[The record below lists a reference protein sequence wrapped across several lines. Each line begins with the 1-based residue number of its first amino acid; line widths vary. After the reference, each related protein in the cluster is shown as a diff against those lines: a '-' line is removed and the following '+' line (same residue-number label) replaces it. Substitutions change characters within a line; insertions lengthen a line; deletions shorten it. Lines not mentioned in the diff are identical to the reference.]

1 VVIFS
6 LAGFTTGVTTRE
18 SVGATDSRK
27 LNMKDDTEPSESPEV
42 EYFDRSMYTDE
53 GVFVYAIALQHS
65 VVNVVFV
72 RNTSERLFPTPVDVS
87 T

>member
-1 VVIFS
+1 MLS
-6 LAGFTTGVTTRE
+6 LVGFTSGVTTRE
-18 SVGATDSRK
+18 SVGATDNRK
-27 LNMKDDTEPSESPEV
+27 LNINDDTEPPDTDV
-42 EYFDRSMYTDE
+42 IEYLDKSVYTDE
-53 GVFVYAIALQHS
+53 GVFVYVIALQHS